1 MTRGYRKFEAY
12 IGYFLVPRAFEC
24 FLGERE
30 GELEE
35 QVETTKRGCCSCA
48 GGKEPE
54 VIATE
59 AVAADGE
66 AIVGVELDSRVGVE
80 DASEKTKTSGGD
92 ANAAAGSF
100 AVSASDLTDSGD
112 QATLAVIAEAGAR
125 GEGVARFEA
134 WRRAEGEEASGTCG
148 SETINSSRASEG
160 EGVEAEDDVEGA
172 ASAGEG
178 ASSAVVASV
187 AGAAFPAAALSV
199 VFALEV
205 EKNLGGEVRFA
216 GTSIGGGI

>member
-1 MTRGYRKFEAY
+1 MMEFVDIIVGKQTYMKRGYRKFEAY

-148 SETINSSRASEG
+148 SEAINSSREHRRERESKRKMTWKGQHRQER
-160 EGVEAEDDVEGA
+160 ERPWQEQP
-172 ASAGEG
+172 SQRPRCLWY
-178 ASSAVVASV
+178 SRWRWRRTW
-187 AGAAFPAAALSV
+187 
-199 VFALEV
+199 
-205 EKNLGGEVRFA
+205 EVR
-216 GTSIGGGI
+216 